1 MFFPIPPCNFAGK
14 SLTAYWE
21 DFLTE
26 EDIQILLS
34 QPGWDSNEEGG
45 VGNKTEGHVVDAN
58 VRRTKVG
65 WLEPTPETFA
75 VWTKIAEVISEV
87 NRQFFHFELT
97 GVYEPIQLAHYKAEE
112 ESHYTWHTDATFN
125 DRGAPRK
132 LSMVLLLTDPSEFE
146 GGELQVMMS
155 GGAPETLELKKGRAW
170 FMPSVTLH
178 RVTPVTKGVRKS
190 AVVWVGGPA
199 FK

>member
-26 EDIQILLS
+26 EDIQTLLS
-34 QPGWDSNEEGG
+34 QPGWDKTEEGC
-45 VGNKTEGHVVDAN
+45 VGSKTEGHVVDFD

-65 WLEPTPETFA
+65 WLEPTPETYM
-75 VWTKIAEVISEV
+75 VWSKIADVVAEV
-87 NRQFFHFELT
+87 NRQFFHFDLT
-97 GVYEPIQLAHYKAEE
+97 GCYEPMQLGRYTAEE
-112 ESHYTWHTDATFN
+112 QSHYSWHTDASFS

-132 LSMVLLLTDPSEFE
+132 LSMALLLTDPSEFE
-146 GGELQVMMS
+146 GGELQVMLS
-155 GGAPETLELKKGRAW
+155 DKEETLKLKKGRAW
-170 FMPSVTLH
+170 FMPSTLLH
-178 RVTPVTKGVRKS
+178 RVTPVTKGVRQS
-190 AVVWVGGPA
+190 AVLWVSGPA